1 MLKIGNQ
8 PNIMKNKAQEQNHK
22 ILSEDCILKHKV
34 SSRIGQWLWE
44 VAWNSSVFASFS
56 SFSNSEQTKK
66 NFLFI
71 HTWQKQTEAKQT
83 KQENSFESLLYERT
97 KNQNRLPLGWL
108 NFAESLKSK
117 KLSPWNVELGQMVSK
132 KSKNLKIY
140 AC

>member
-1 MLKIGNQ
+1 MLKIGNP

-71 HTWQKQTEAKQT
+71 HTWQKQTQAKQT

-97 KNQNRLPLGWL
+97 KNQNRLPYSPKASYSIIHPTVQYKILTVL
-108 NFAESLKSK
+108 PEKI
-117 KLSPWNVELGQMVSK
+117 KLLCSNK
-132 KSKNLKIY
+132 
-140 AC
+140 